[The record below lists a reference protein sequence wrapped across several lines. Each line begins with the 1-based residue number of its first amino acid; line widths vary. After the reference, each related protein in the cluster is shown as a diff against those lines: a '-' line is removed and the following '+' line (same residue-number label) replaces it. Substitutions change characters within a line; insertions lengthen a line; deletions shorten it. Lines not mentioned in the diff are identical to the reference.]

1 MCGSSGQQIVSGIL
15 SGGVTTG
22 LRQTGN
28 DNLPFNASFDGL
40 EKSTYDPFGLFGGG
54 GGHIE
59 RRVFGF
65 TGEGKTPDVVTQDPA
80 GDAARAAAEAQART
94 NRAAVVTR
102 GRRANS
108 SLTSTSPSGTTM
120 GGGVASSLSYGKRSL
135 GG

>member
-1 MCGSSGQQIVSGIL
+1 MCGSSGNTIVGNLL
-15 SGGVTTG
+15 SGGATAV
-22 LRQTGN
+22 LDETGN
-28 DNLPFNASFDGL
+28 SNLPGGATTNQVRKSF
-40 EKSTYDPFGLFGGG
+40 YDPLGLFGGG
-54 GGHIE
+54 GDQLWSKA
-59 RRVFGF
+59 GF
-65 TGEGKTPDVVTQDPA
+65 TGKGKTPDVVTQDPA
-80 GDAARAAAEAQART
+80 ADAARAAAEAQART